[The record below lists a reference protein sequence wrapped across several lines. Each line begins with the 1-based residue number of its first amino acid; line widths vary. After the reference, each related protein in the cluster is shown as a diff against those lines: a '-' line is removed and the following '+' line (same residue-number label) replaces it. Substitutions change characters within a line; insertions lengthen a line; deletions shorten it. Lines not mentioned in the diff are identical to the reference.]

1 MNNFF
6 NEFKNFAM
14 RGKVIDLAVGV
25 VIGNTFSKFIAS
37 VVSDVVMPVVSIFLN
52 FTDYKDYRISIGI
65 NGASIAI
72 GSFIDNLINL
82 LLVVII
88 LFLFVKMI
96 NRLREGQAIS
106 LRGEPSKP
114 DDIALL
120 EEIRDLL
127 KDNWIINYKF

>member
-1 MNNFF
+1 MNKFF
-6 NEFKNFAM
+6 SEFKNFAM

-25 VIGNTFSKFIAS
+25 VIGNTFSKVVSS
-37 VVSDVVMPVVSIFLN
+37 VVSDLVMPVLSMFLK
-52 FTDYKDYRISIGI
+52 FTDYKDYRISIGN

-88 LFLFVKMI
+88 LFLFVKMV
-96 NRLREGQAIS
+96 NRLREGEAIS
-106 LRGEPSKP
+106 LKGEPSKP

-127 KDNWIINYKF
+127 KAKK